1 MKKTILLCFIHGFK
15 GGDDTFGSFPEH
27 LRALVSHGLPKVK
40 VRAITYPQYETR
52 GDLGECV
59 SRFRDWLQEKV
70 IDIEVQ
76 NGTPSPTVDP
86 SVRTILIGHSMGGIV
101 AADTALAITSDK
113 VIDSKETTDAINAF
127 MFPYIQGVLAFDT
140 PYLGI
145 SPGVVAHGAEGHYNA
160 ATSAFAQVS
169 SLAGALWGEKEVD
182 KTVEEKKPVAALP
195 APPPPEAPA
204 WKKWGTLAIYAGAA
218 GAIAAGGAAAYFK
231 KDQIQEGWSW
241 VGSHLEFVGC
251 LMKGEE
257 LKKRVAGM
265 VTLRKELEVGWA
277 NLYTRLGK
285 EAVSKADGSLVGS
298 VIGNQRTFCNLPKT
312 SAKDFFREA
321 INDKAADETSAHMT
335 MFFPKENPG
344 YYTLSEDAKK
354 LIVEWST
361 NEWYES
367 STRERSTPTRERS
380 TSTRERS
387 TPTRERSISTREH
400 SASARERPTPTRE
413 RSSITRDPST
423 NTKERPAIT
432 RERSSI
438 TREPS
443 TNTKERPT
451 ITRERSTKVEHELR

>member
-1 MKKTILLCFIHGFK
+1 MRKTLLLCFIHGFK
-15 GGDDTFGSFPEH
+15 GGDDTFGDFPEH
-27 LRALVSHGLPKVK
+27 LRAILSRSLPRVN
-40 VRAITYPQYETR
+40 VRILIYPQYETR

-59 SRFRDWLQEKV
+59 GRFRDWLLEKV
-70 IDIEVQ
+70 IDIEIA
-76 NGTPSPTVDP
+76 NGASSPTIDP
-86 SVRTILIGHSMGGIV
+86 SVRTILLGHSMGGIV
-101 AADTALAITSDK
+101 AADTALGIASDK
-113 VIDSKETTDAINAF
+113 VIESKEPTDTLNAF

-160 ATSAFAQVS
+160 ATAAFAQVS
-169 SLAGALWGEKEVD
+169 SLAGAIWGEKEVD
-182 KTVEEKKPVAALP
+182 KTVKEKKPVAALP

-204 WKKWGTLAIYAGAA
+204 WKKWGTLAMYAGAA
-218 GAIAAGGAAAYFK
+218 GAVAAGGAAAYFK

-265 VTLRKELEVGWA
+265 VTLRKELGVGWA

-312 SAKDFFREA
+312 RAKDFFREA

-335 MFFPKENPG
+335 MFFPKDNPG
-344 YYTLSEDAKK
+344 YYALSEEAKK

-367 STRERSTPTRERS
+367 STRRK
-380 TSTRERS
+380 TSV
-387 TPTRERSISTREH
+387 H
-400 SASARERPTPTRE
+400 
-413 RSSITRDPST
+413 
-423 NTKERPAIT
+423 
-432 RERSSI
+432 
-438 TREPS
+438 
-443 TNTKERPT
+443 
-451 ITRERSTKVEHELR
+451 VEHELR

>member
-1 MKKTILLCFIHGFK
+1 MTTQNEENTIV
-15 GGDDTFGSFPEH
+15 GGDDTFGGFPEH
-27 LRALVSHGLPKVK
+27 LRSIVSHSLQVDVRTLIYPK
-40 VRAITYPQYETR
+40 YETR

-70 IDIEVQ
+70 IDIEVE
-76 NGTPSPTVDP
+76 NKTPSPTVDP

-101 AADTALAITSDK
+101 AADTILAITSDK
-113 VIDSKETTDAINAF
+113 VIDSKETTDALNAF
-127 MFPYIQGVLAFDT
+127 MFPFIQGVLAFDT

-169 SLAGALWGEKEVD
+169 SLAGAIWGEKEVD
-182 KTVEEKKPVAALP
+182 KTVKEKKPVAALP

-204 WKKWGTLAIYAGAA
+204 WKKWGTLAMYAGAA
-218 GAIAAGGAAAYFK
+218 GAVAAGGAAAYFK

-265 VTLRKELEVGWA
+265 VTLHKELGVGWA

-298 VIGNQRTFCNLPKT
+298 VMGNQRTFCNLPKT

-321 INDKAADETSAHMT
+321 INDKAADETGAHMT
-335 MFFPKENPG
+335 MFFPKDNPG
-344 YYTLSEDAKK
+344 YYALCEEAKK
-354 LIVEWST
+354 SIVEWST

-367 STRERSTPTRERS
+367 STK
-380 TSTRERS
+380 
-387 TPTRERSISTREH
+387 EH
-400 SASARERPTPTRE
+400 STKGTRVER
-413 RSSITRDPST
+413 
-423 NTKERPAIT
+423 
-432 RERSSI
+432 
-438 TREPS
+438 
-443 TNTKERPT
+443 
-451 ITRERSTKVEHELR
+451 ELR